1 MEDNNYWLIEGTPYV
16 DFTKIMS
23 MDWIIAVII
32 TGRNQ
37 GKTTGFG
44 EPSLRQHSPQEK
56 LFGLEKYMRSLVL

>member
-1 MEDNNYWLIEGTPYV
+1 MDDNDDWLIDNTPYV
-16 DFTKIMS
+16 DFPKIMS

-44 EPSLRQHSPQEK
+44 GPSLRQHSQQEK
-56 LFGLEKYMRSLVL
+56 LFGMVKFMRSLVL